1 MVTAHLMLNVDYAGR
16 GDHVTTLLDFVR
28 RCKRIRK
35 WQAGDL
41 RAALDFL
48 IACEHESPRRREML
62 LQSRDVGK
70 ASELLADL
78 ASKAR
83 RKFPDNVFFQFMV
96 GELEMRKGPWDCN
109 RRLARECFQRVLES
123 SPGADDLDGDQI
135 AKRARKNLDL
145 LGEAGELPS
154 HPSLPFPPSV
164 DDDDACDEFGGL
176 PFVFDEGKDN
186 NGLPGFPFSGL
197 PKAMLGDILRM
208 CRQAGID
215 PEELFREA
223 AAGKPFRFRSD
234 ERPSKPK
241 K

>member
-1 MVTAHLMLNVDYAGR
+1 M
-16 GDHVTTLLDFVR
+16 
-28 RCKRIRK
+28 
-35 WQAGDL
+35 
-41 RAALDFL
+41 FL
-48 IACEHESPRRREML
+48 QR
-62 LQSRDVGK
+62 RDVGK
-70 ASELLADL
+70 TSELLADL

-96 GELEMRKGPWDCN
+96 GELEMHKGPFDCN

-145 LGEAGELPS
+145 LGEAGELPF

-176 PFVFDEGKDN
+176 PFAFDEGEDN

-197 PKAMLGDILRM
+197 PKGMKGMWATFCGCAAKPGSIPRNSLGKRPPASRFDSDRM
-208 CRQAGID
+208 NARQD
-215 PEELFREA
+215 RRNESRHSP
-223 AAGKPFRFRSD
+223 
-234 ERPSKPK
+234 
-241 K
+241 